1 MKKYDSLDTLL
12 AYDKQAKEYF
22 HSLPDYVQQAVQSR
36 AQGIN
41 SFESM
46 CHYADNLTRGD
57 H

>member
-22 HSLPDYVQQAVQSR
+22 HSLPDYVQQAMQSR

-46 CHYADNLTRGD
+46 CHYADNLTKGD